1 MGKAGKFFNGN
12 IKNIGGTINYKAP
25 PFLNVELGSQYNN
38 LVFPSPYSSAD
49 FFSLDSKI
57 DISFSKDLFLS
68 TYLQYNNQLDNIN
81 LNARFQ
87 WRFQPLSDMFLV
99 YTDNYYAENPLFM
112 NLKNRSFAFKLNYWI
127 NI

>member
-1 MGKAGKFFNGN
+1 MVDLGKMVSFNQ
-12 IKNIGGTINYKAP
+12 
-25 PFLNVELGSQYNN
+25 FLNLKKYCRKKQH
-38 LVFPSPYSSAD
+38 
-49 FFSLDSKI
+49 
-57 DISFSKDLFLS
+57 SFSKDLFFS

-87 WRFQPLSDMFLV
+87 WRFQPLSDFFLV

-112 NLKNRSFAFKLNYWI
+112 NLKSRSFAFKLNYWI